1 MRLTTFRPLAVAAC
15 AVASLGSG
23 ATADTAADVLEKVNG
38 RLEREF
44 ISAEGLL
51 LDYVGDIPD
60 AREIAENRPNAMGV
74 VDSH

>member
-1 MRLTTFRPLAVAAC
+1 MKLKIVRPWAAAAC
-15 AVASLGSG
+15 VVASLGAE

-60 AREIAENRPNAMGV
+60 AREIAENRPNAMGW
-74 VDSH
+74 